1 MTKIPEP
8 ENTIENLI
16 DKTHESR
23 AQKPRPHMGASM
35 LGHACERWMWL
46 SFRWAVQPVFPG
58 RVLRLFRRGH
68 QEEKNIIDDLRS
80 IGVMVQNLETQTN
93 VNFGSHVS
101 GSIDAV
107 INGGVPEAM
116 QKRHIGEF
124 KTHSLKSFNDVEA
137 KGVEKSKPEHYAQ
150 MQVYMHGTGIDRA
163 LYVAVCKDNDRIY
176 TERVRYNKEI
186 AETLVERGK
195 RIALSDRMLPP
206 ISTDPSWYQCK
217 FCAAHSFCHETH
229 LTEHVNCRTCAH
241 STPKDDSTWRCERH
255 DSDNI
260 LVEYQHTG
268 CESHSLH
275 PDLVPWKMKDSSRDW
290 IAVYEIDG
298 NDVSNGEPD
307 ASVFSSKE
315 LIANA
320 SGCTEPMTK
329 AVKKVWPKA
338 EVIKGKHH
346 E

>member
-1 MTKIPEP
+1 MMTKIPDR

-16 DKTHESR
+16 DKTHENR

-35 LGHACERWMWL
+35 LGSACERWMWL

-58 RVLRLFRRGH
+58 RILRLFRRGH
-68 QEEKNIIDDLRS
+68 QEEPNIINDLRS

-101 GSIDAV
+101 GSVDAV
-107 INGGVPEAM
+107 IEGGVPEAM

-124 KTHSLKSFNDVEA
+124 KTHSLKSFNDMEA

-186 AETLVERGK
+186 AEKLVERGK
-195 RIALSDRMLPP
+195 RIALSERMPPP

-217 FCAAHSFCHETH
+217 FCAAHSFCHETQ

-241 STPKDDSTWRCERH
+241 STSKDDSTWHCERW
-255 DSDNI
+255 NNEI
-260 LVEYQHTG
+260 ALEYQYEG
-268 CESHSLH
+268 CESHTLH
-275 PDLVPWKMKDSSRDW
+275 PDLVPWQMKDSSWDW
-290 IAVYEIDG
+290 TAIYEIDG
-298 NDVSNGEPD
+298 KDVANGEPD
-307 ASVFSSKE
+307 ANIYSSKE
-315 LIANA
+315 ILANPT
-320 SGCTEPMTK
+320 GCTDKTTAAVRTMWKGARITK
-329 AVKKVWPKA
+329 
-338 EVIKGKHH
+338 
-346 E
+346 